1 MRLIPL
7 FALLFAGCSKSD
19 AINLDETGV
28 IDTQDTEDTDT
39 DTEDTDTEDT
49 DTEDT
54 DTEEPCAAEVVSIN
68 PGDNTDGVP
77 ADVLVIAGFSDPAE
91 EALIALSGPDGAVA
105 GTTTL
110 AEDGLTASFASDED
124 LQRATEYQVEV
135 TVCDETSTSMFTTV
149 PEAIEENSLLGR
161 VYDLDLTNV
170 TWNDP
175 PASMA
180 STLIGMIDTSHILMM
195 VDNIDSAAQT
205 IQFVGAPGWV
215 PQQVVTQY
223 PCAEAIDF
231 DPADFTANPYFSVGP
246 NNFSLDVA
254 GYEIPV
260 ENLVVDASF
269 DSDGSNL
276 KNLRFQAHLDGSFV
290 IPDFGLSICDAA
302 SLFGVSCVS
311 CPNDSSRSCI
321 AMDADANTAPYIENL
336 VVNPDID
343 PSLDPNCN

>member
-7 FALLFAGCSKSD
+7 FALLFAACSSSD
-19 AINLDETGV
+19 EINLEETGV
-28 IDTQDTEDTDT
+28 IDTQDTEETDT

-54 DTEEPCAAEVVSIN
+54 DTEEPCSAEVTAVN
-68 PGDNTDGVP
+68 PGDNADGVP
-77 ADVLVIAGFSDPAE
+77 ADVLVVASFSDPAE
-91 EALIALSGPDGAVA
+91 EASIALSAANGPVA

-110 AEDGLTASFASDED
+110 SEDGLSASFASDED
-124 LQRATEYQVEV
+124 LDRATEYRVEV
-135 TVCDETSTSMFTTV
+135 TVCDQASTSVFTTV
-149 PEAIEENSLLGR
+149 PEPIDENSLVGR
-161 VYDLDLTNV
+161 VYDLDLTTV

-195 VDNIDSAAQT
+195 VDNIDSTSET
-205 IQFVGAPGWV
+205 IQFVGAPGWTD
-215 PQQVVTQY
+215 QQVITQY
-223 PCAEAIDF
+223 PCAAAIDF

-254 GYEIPV
+254 GYQIPV
-260 ENLVVDASF
+260 ENLIVDASF
-269 DSDGSNL
+269 DTDGANL

-311 CPNDSSRSCI
+311 CPNDSSRDCI
-321 AMDADANTAPYIENL
+321 AMDADATKAPYIENL